1 MTAAGGAKRYS
12 LRRLLLSRLL
22 VFLLP
27 LVVLTLIGAFFAT
40 YHYINEAFDRSLA
53 RRAYALADQ
62 VEVRDGRVE
71 MDLPQS
77 AHDILE
83 FDPTDVLYYRVI
95 GPNGEP
101 LAGTDDLLLPA
112 ESLTQPTR
120 KATFYDSEVEGE
132 PVRVAAYLLSLGGT
146 SANGNVLILAGE
158 TRDKRSRL
166 VEEVIAAMLLP
177 MLMVIGLM
185 AYGVSL
191 GVDMSL
197 KPIQALRKAISERSP
212 QDLRPIGMPAI
223 PNEIEPLLTEMNR
236 LMTDVG
242 ALHDSSRHFL
252 ADAAHQ
258 LRTPLA
264 ALKAQTELTLRSA
277 RDESTRASLKG
288 LLSTLDR
295 QSHLIGQL
303 LALSRA
309 ESAAKAV
316 EFQPLDLVQL
326 ARDVAADWAP
336 RALEQGIDLA
346 FDAGHDKVWVRGDRN
361 SLMEALSN
369 LLDNALRYCRP
380 GDSVTVVVGRDER
393 EAHLSVADTGPG
405 VGENELDKLFNR
417 FYRVPGTQIEGCGLG
432 LAIVKQIAQTHGGD
446 ARAQA
451 GRDGHGLDVS
461 LHLPLTET

>member
-1 MTAAGGAKRYS
+1 MTDGAKRYS

-27 LVVLTLIGAFFAT
+27 FVVLTLIGAFFAT
-40 YHYINEAFDRSLA
+40 NHYINEAFDRSLA

-62 VEVRDGRVE
+62 VEVRDGKVE
-71 MDLPQS
+71 VDLPQS
-77 AHDILE
+77 AHEILE

-95 GPNGEP
+95 GPNGKQ
-101 LAGTDDLLLPA
+101 LAGTDDLLLPS
-112 ESLTQPTR
+112 EQLTNPSK
-120 KATFYDSEVEGE
+120 KATFYDTEVEGDE
-132 PVRVAAYLLSLGGT
+132 VRVAAYLLSLRGT
-146 SANGNVLILAGE
+146 SARGNVLVLAGE
-158 TRDKRSRL
+158 TMDKRSRL
-166 VEEVIAAMLLP
+166 AEEVIAAMLLP
-177 MLMVIGLM
+177 TFMVIGLM

-197 KPIQALRKAISERSP
+197 KPIQALRKAISERNP
-212 QDLRPIGMPAI
+212 QDLRPIQMAAI
-223 PNEIEPLLTEMNR
+223 PHEIEPLLTEMNR
-236 LMTDVG
+236 LMADVG
-242 ALHDSSRHFL
+242 AMQDSSRHFL

-264 ALKAQTELTLRSA
+264 AFKAQTELALRSA
-277 RDESTRASLKG
+277 QDESTRASLEG

-326 ARDVAADWAP
+326 AREVAAEWAP

-346 FDAGHDKVWVRGDRN
+346 FDAAHEKVWVRGDRN
-361 SLMEALSN
+361 SLTEALSN
-369 LLDNALRYCRP
+369 LLDNALRYCRS
-380 GDSVTVVVGRDER
+380 GDAVTVAVGRDDK
-393 EAHLSVADTGPG
+393 EARLSVVDTGPG
-405 VGENELDKLFNR
+405 VRESELDKLFNR
-417 FYRVPGTQIEGCGLG
+417 FYRVPGAQVEGCGLG

-446 ARAQA
+446 AQA
-451 GRDGHGLDVS
+451 AACGDGRGLEVS
-461 LHLPLTET
+461 LRLPLTET